1 MSRTAEVEQIEC
13 LEGAEQG
20 MVRTEVYYIEWN
32 TFQKFFWK
40 AKYELTNFRLVTFTA
55 SFDCLFGFNILAVHK
70 LCESFWI

>member
-1 MSRTAEVEQIEC
+1 MSRTADVEQIEC

-40 AKYELTNFRLVTFTA
+40 AKYELTNL
-55 SFDCLFGFNILAVHK
+55 G
-70 LCESFWI
+70 W